1 MPFTKNLAGRD
12 IRPLKTKLKV
22 SGCFR
27 TLQSARH
34 YARIKSFCSTAKKH
48 GLSAYEELH
57 NAWRSESFLRIYAA
71 AGSLT

>member
-1 MPFTKNLAGRD
+1 MPFTNNLAERD

-27 TLQSARH
+27 TLQGARY

-48 GLSAYEELH
+48 GLSAYEELL
-57 NAWRSESFLRIYAA
+57 NAWRGESFLRSYAA
-71 AGSLT
+71 PGSLT